1 LVEFGTA
8 RHVIPP
14 SVEVESDVVEAA
26 SSEVMGRVEI
36 VVLVVVLRVLRVMV
50 TEPFPLLFAVADVKL
65 PVMLNEPPPPPDEY
79 LSTSMVPPPPPE

>member
-36 VVLVVVLRVLRVMV
+36 VVLVVEVMVKLAVMV
-50 TEPFPLLFAVADVKL
+50 TEPWVVFIAPASVAVDG
-65 PVMLNEPPPPPDEY
+65 NEPPPPPEAQLGLY
-79 LSTSMVPPPPPE
+79 PPPPPE